1 MIKIYSKGEKGNKKD
16 TVTVELNVKGS
27 RLDLIR
33 EMTAILTAM
42 EDQHPEIL
50 LAAVQLHM
58 DKYFDDVVRE
68 DDND

>member
-33 EMTAILTAM
+33 EMTGILAAM

-50 LAAVQLHM
+50 LAAVELHIK
-58 DKYFDDVVRE
+58 DYFDEVERE